1 MTLKFISSTNEY
13 NALQK
18 ESLMLFEGFCIF
30 GFWEFFKN
38 IFCILMEV
46 NKSIYGNNEDV
57 PKTFLDDLHPESH
70 LCDVTFAV
78 VWNVLAA
85 DENKSVNR
93 PSMN

>member
-1 MTLKFISSTNEY
+1 
-13 NALQK
+13 
-18 ESLMLFEGFCIF
+18 
-30 GFWEFFKN
+30 
-38 IFCILMEV
+38 MEV
-46 NKSIYGNNEDV
+46 NKTTYGNNEDV
-57 PKTFLDDLHPESH
+57 PKRIFYNLYPESH